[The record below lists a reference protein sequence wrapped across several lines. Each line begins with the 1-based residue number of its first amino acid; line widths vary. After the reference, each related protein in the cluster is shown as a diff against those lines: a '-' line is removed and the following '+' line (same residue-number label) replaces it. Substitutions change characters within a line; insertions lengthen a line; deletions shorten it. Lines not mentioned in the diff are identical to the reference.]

1 MLQPT
6 NVLNVRLV
14 NDGMII
20 QPSSPCGVLPPLKF
34 VLVENGRK
42 PKWSNIANNNSHKLV
57 MAVGLEG
64 QAKTKCKAK
73 I

>member
-1 MLQPT
+1 MLKSK
-6 NVLNVRLV
+6 NVLRVRLV

-20 QPSSPCGVLPPLKF
+20 QPFSPCGVLSPFKY

-42 PKWSNIANNNSHKLV
+42 PKWSNVANNNSHKLV

-64 QAKTKCKAK
+64 RAKTKCKAK